1 MWKIVFKYPEGGT
14 VKLTN
19 SKQPMDER
27 LARKYHKQYGVNSD
41 GGTYQKYPKKKY
53 RPIALATVV
62 DILTAGGDLEN
73 EILIEQEK
81 LIFWRFVWKK
91 RKVQDCMISTGKKFL
106 KAIHWNI
113 TTLKGKC
120 AVLQ

>member
-73 EILIEQEK
+73 EILVEQE
-81 LIFWRFVWKK
+81 
-91 RKVQDCMISTGKKFL
+91 
-106 KAIHWNI
+106 N
-113 TTLKGKC
+113 
-120 AVLQ
+120 